1 MPNLNFELVAPERLL
16 VSRAV
21 GMVVVPGEEGDF
33 GVLAGHAPLIATL
46 RTGVLDI
53 YDNGAVTDRI
63 FVAGG
68 FAEVTAERCT
78 ILAEEAVPLKEL
90 DRTKLEADL
99 KAREGE
105 LAVLDDAAAK
115 ARTAAAIKLLTAKLA
130 ALGAVSVH

>member
-1 MPNLNFELVAPERLL
+1 MPTLNFELVAPERLL

-33 GVLAGHAPLIATL
+33 GVLAGHTPLIATL
-46 RTGVLDI
+46 RTGVLDV

-99 KAREGE
+99 KARESE
-105 LAVLDDAAAK
+105 LAVLDDAVAK